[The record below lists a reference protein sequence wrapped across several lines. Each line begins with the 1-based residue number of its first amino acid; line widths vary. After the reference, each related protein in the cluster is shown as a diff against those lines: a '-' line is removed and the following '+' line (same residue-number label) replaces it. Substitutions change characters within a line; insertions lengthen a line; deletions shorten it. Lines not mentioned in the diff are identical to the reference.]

1 MHLPAYFM
9 FLKQNKRERAILTLP
24 AQVIPVMKQIWLN
37 KVLECSA
44 AVTLRCIGQKTL
56 SQETHGKEM

>member
-24 AQVIPVMKQIWLN
+24 AQVIPVMKQI
-37 KVLECSA
+37 
-44 AVTLRCIGQKTL
+44 
-56 SQETHGKEM
+56 